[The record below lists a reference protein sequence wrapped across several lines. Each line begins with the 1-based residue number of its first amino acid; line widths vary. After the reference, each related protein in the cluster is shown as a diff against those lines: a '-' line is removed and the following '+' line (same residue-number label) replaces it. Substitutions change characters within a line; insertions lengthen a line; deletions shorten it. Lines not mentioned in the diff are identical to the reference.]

1 MSKKDLLIDNKA
13 IYDFEYN
20 FVVVFSWITKLT
32 VLLFIIGV
40 FENKPSIYL
49 EFNFIVKVCLALF
62 LVYRFNK
69 YRKYKIEFT
78 ELDRKICYSSGM
90 YILIVSFADYLTIY
104 TNTLKAFIAPYS
116 IPIINYFKNKVTNS
130 NSSYQQF

>member
-20 FVVVFSWITKLT
+20 FIVIFSWITKLT

-62 LVYRFNK
+62 LIYRFNR
-69 YRKYKIEFT
+69 YRKYKI
-78 ELDRKICYSSGM
+78 
-90 YILIVSFADYLTIY
+90 
-104 TNTLKAFIAPYS
+104 
-116 IPIINYFKNKVTNS
+116 
-130 NSSYQQF
+130 